1 MFCHTSLFTFVPCY
15 DERDTITILKTYY
28 FMKKNYLTELCKE
41 DEEVEGSLLM
51 LAKLLASKELGKQ
64 FNLRNLYKR
73 LRQQNLLPEAKHIH
87 ISFVVNQFSGRT
99 DCMMMDNHGCINNNK
114 ELV

>member
-1 MFCHTSLFTFVPCY
+1 
-15 DERDTITILKTYY
+15 
-28 FMKKNYLTELCKE
+28 MKKNYLTELCKE
-41 DEEVEGSLLM
+41 DEEVEGTLLM

-73 LRQQNLLPEAKHIH
+73 LRQQNLLPETRHIH
-87 ISFVVNQFSGRT
+87 ISFVVNQFERT
-99 DCMMMDNHGCINNNK
+99 DCMMMDNHGSINNNK

>member
-1 MFCHTSLFTFVPCY
+1 
-15 DERDTITILKTYY
+15 
-28 FMKKNYLTELCKE
+28 MKSNYLLDSCKE
-41 DEEVEGSLLM
+41 DEEIEGTLLM

-73 LRQQNLLPEAKHIH
+73 LRQQNLLPETKHIH
-87 ISFVVNQFSGRT
+87 ISFVVNQFERT
-99 DCMMMDNHGCINNNK
+99 DCMMMDNHGSINNNK

>member
-1 MFCHTSLFTFVPCY
+1 
-15 DERDTITILKTYY
+15 
-28 FMKKNYLTELCKE
+28 MKKNYLTELCKE
-41 DEEVEGSLLM
+41 DEEVEGTLLM

-87 ISFVVNQFSGRT
+87 ISFVVNQFERT
-99 DCMMMDNHGCINNNK
+99 DCMMMDNHGSINQNN
-114 ELV
+114 EMV

>member
-1 MFCHTSLFTFVPCY
+1 
-15 DERDTITILKTYY
+15 
-28 FMKKNYLTELCKE
+28 MKKNYLTELCKE
-41 DEEVEGSLLM
+41 DEEVEGTLLM

-87 ISFVVNQFSGRT
+87 ISFVVNQFERT
-99 DCMMMDNHGCINNNK
+99 DCMMMDNHGSINNNK

>member
-1 MFCHTSLFTFVPCY
+1 
-15 DERDTITILKTYY
+15 
-28 FMKKNYLTELCKE
+28 MKKNYLTELCKE
-41 DEEVEGSLLM
+41 DEEVEGSLIM

-87 ISFVVNQFSGRT
+87 ISFVVNQFERT
-99 DCMMMDNHGCINNNK
+99 DCMMMDNHGSINHNN

>member
-1 MFCHTSLFTFVPCY
+1 
-15 DERDTITILKTYY
+15 
-28 FMKKNYLTELCKE
+28 MKSNYLLDSCKE
-41 DEEVEGSLLM
+41 EEEVEGSLLM

-73 LRQQNLLPEAKHIH
+73 LRQQNLLPETKHIH
-87 ISFVVNQFSGRT
+87 ISFVVNQFERT
-99 DCMMMDNHGCINNNK
+99 DCMMMDNHGSINNNK

>member
-1 MFCHTSLFTFVPCY
+1 
-15 DERDTITILKTYY
+15 
-28 FMKKNYLTELCKE
+28 MKRNYLLDSCKE
-41 DEEVEGSLLM
+41 EEEVEGALLM

-64 FNLRNLYKR
+64 FSLRNLYKR

-99 DCMMMDNHGCINNNK
+99 DCMMMDNHGSINQNN
-114 ELV
+114 ETV